1 MRIPK
6 HSTLIR
12 RLCQARVKQLKATGP
27 VLAASLVII
36 RKQCGGAI
44 GAIAVASADTS
55 TPATTSP
62 TRRKGRPVL
71 STCPWT

>member
-1 MRIPK
+1 MKIPE
-6 HSTLIR
+6 HPTLIR
-12 RLCQARVKQLKATGP
+12 RLCQARVKQLKATRP

-36 RKQCGGAI
+36 PADGGVAPV
-44 GAIAVASADTS
+44 AVASADRS

-62 TRRKGRPVL
+62 TRRKARPVP